1 VPISCSLAR
10 NAPLRF
16 FVGPLR
22 SFAVFSHTGP
32 VSVGLH
38 DIGPAS
44 HSSAAERLVAV
55 GRLRILVASIGFVRN
70 HLTQPEVSVY
80 VTYRPISVLKV
91 GADVGLYSSITSSA
105 IDLQTFRPTGHGLR
119 RNDRHVSRSIDGI
132 CRTTKQFRGVW

>member
-1 VPISCSLAR
+1 MPISCSLAR

-32 VSVGLH
+32 VSVH
-38 DIGPAS
+38 DIGPTS
-44 HSSAAERLVAV
+44 HSNAAERFVAV

-80 VTYRPISVLKV
+80 VAYRPISVLKV

-105 IDLQTFRPTGHGLR
+105 IDLQTFTGRGLR
-119 RNDRHVSRSIDGI
+119 RNDRHVSRSIGGI